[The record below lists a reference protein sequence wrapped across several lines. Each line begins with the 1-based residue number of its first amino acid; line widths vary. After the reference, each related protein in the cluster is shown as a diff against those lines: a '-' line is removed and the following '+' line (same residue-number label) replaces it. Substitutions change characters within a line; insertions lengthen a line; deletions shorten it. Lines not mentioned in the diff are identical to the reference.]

1 MLIILRYCDVAL
13 SIYRFTSSTLRQ
25 NRIGDVLT
33 SIIATASWAGTNI
46 FDYLN
51 ILQREQ
57 DAVKLAPE
65 NYLPWN
71 YQK

>member
-1 MLIILRYCDVAL
+1 MVTHNKNAMLHKSQLG
-13 SIYRFTSSTLRQ
+13 TS
-25 NRIGDVLT
+25 IGDLIT
-33 SIIATASWAGTNI
+33 SIIATTSWAGINI

-51 ILQREQ
+51 TLQREQ